1 MDLIKQ
7 NDLTAF
13 DGAMNSILDAGNMAN
28 DSASLRV
35 QQTNLQTDLNDC
47 MNTGDAAGVVRI
59 QNHLRDLPI
68 LIKTAEIKEIRQN
81 IELATARLAEIK
93 VETAQLETVRSEK
106 NKILAEKLRTVE
118 EAGLAVRR
126 VEFDLNLLDIDSEN
140 QRQARREWQSRLNNL
155 TSADAQEQ
163 SRA

>member
-13 DGAMNSILDAGNMAN
+13 DGAMNAILDAGNMAN
-28 DSASLRV
+28 DSANLRV

-68 LIKTAEIKEIRQN
+68 LIKTAEIKEMREK

-93 VETAQLETVRSEK
+93 IETAQLEIIRGEK
-106 NKILAEKLRTVE
+106 NKILAERLSTVE
-118 EAGLAVRR
+118 KAGLDVRR
-126 VEFDLNLLDIDSEN
+126 VEFDLNLLDNDAEN
-140 QRQARREWQSRLNNL
+140 QRQARREYASRLNNL
-155 TSADAQEQ
+155 TTNADA
-163 SRA
+163 

>member
-7 NDLTAF
+7 NGSTAF
-13 DGAMNSILDAGNMAN
+13 DGAMNAILDAGNMAN

-59 QNHLRDLPI
+59 QNQLRDLPI
-68 LIKTAEIKEIRQN
+68 LIKTAEVKEMREK

-93 VETAQLETVRSEK
+93 IETAQLEIVRGDK
-106 NKILAEKLRTVE
+106 NKILAEKLSTVE

-126 VEFDLNLLDIDSEN
+126 IEFDLNLLDIDAEN
-140 QRQARREWQSRLNNL
+140 QRQARRELSSRLNNL
-155 TSADAQEQ
+155 TTNADA
-163 SRA
+163 

>member
-7 NDLTAF
+7 NGSSAF
-13 DGAMNSILDAGNMAN
+13 DGAMNAILDAGNMAN

-35 QQTNLQTDLNDC
+35 QLTNLQTDLNDC

-68 LIKTAEIKEIRQN
+68 LIKTAEVKEMREK

-93 VETAQLETVRSEK
+93 IETAQLEIIRGEK
-106 NKILAEKLRTVE
+106 NKILAEKLSTVE
-118 EAGLAVRR
+118 EAGLDVRR
-126 VEFDLNLLDIDSEN
+126 IEFDLNLLDIDAEN
-140 QRQARREWQSRLNNL
+140 QRQARREYTSRLNNL
-155 TSADAQEQ
+155 ITNADA
-163 SRA
+163 

>member
-7 NDLTAF
+7 NDSAAF
-13 DGAMNSILDAGNMAN
+13 DGAMNAILDAGNMAN

-59 QNHLRDLPI
+59 QNLLRDLPI
-68 LIKTAEIKEIRQN
+68 LIKTAEVKEMREK

-93 VETAQLETVRSEK
+93 VETAQLEIIRGEK
-106 NKILAEKLRTVE
+106 NKVLAERLKTVE
-118 EAGLAVRR
+118 EAGLDVRR
-126 VEFDLNLLDIDSEN
+126 VEFDLNLLDNDAEN
-140 QRQARREWQSRLNNL
+140 QRQARREYASRLNNL
-155 TSADAQEQ
+155 TSADA
-163 SRA
+163 

>member
-7 NDLTAF
+7 NGSSAF
-13 DGAMNSILDAGNMAN
+13 DGAMNAILDAGNMAN

-59 QNHLRDLPI
+59 QNLLRDLPI
-68 LIKTAEIKEIRQN
+68 LIKTAEVKEMREK

-93 VETAQLETVRSEK
+93 VETAQLEIVRGEK
-106 NKILAEKLRTVE
+106 NKVLAEKLSTVE

-126 VEFDLNLLDIDSEN
+126 IEFDLNLLDIDAEN
-140 QRQARREWQSRLNNL
+140 QRQARRELSSRLNNL
-155 TSADAQEQ
+155 TTNADA
-163 SRA
+163 

>member
-7 NDLTAF
+7 NGSSAF
-13 DGAMNSILDAGNMAN
+13 DGAMNAILDAGNMAN

-59 QNHLRDLPI
+59 QNQLRDLPI
-68 LIKTAEIKEIRQN
+68 LIKTAEVKEMREK

-93 VETAQLETVRSEK
+93 VETAQLEIIRGEK
-106 NKILAEKLRTVE
+106 NKILAEKLSTVE
-118 EAGLAVRR
+118 EAGLDVRR
-126 VEFDLNLLDIDSEN
+126 IEFDLNLLDIDAEN
-140 QRQARREWQSRLNNL
+140 QRQARRELSSRLNNL
-155 TSADAQEQ
+155 TTNADA
-163 SRA
+163 

>member
-7 NDLTAF
+7 NGSSAF
-13 DGAMNSILDAGNMAN
+13 DGAMNAILDAGNMAN

-59 QNHLRDLPI
+59 QNQLRDLPI
-68 LIKTAEIKEIRQN
+68 LIKTAEVKEMREK

-93 VETAQLETVRSEK
+93 IETAQLEIIRGEK
-106 NKILAEKLRTVE
+106 NKILAEKLKTVE
-118 EAGLAVRR
+118 EAGLDVRR
-126 VEFDLNLLDIDSEN
+126 IEFDLNLLDIDAEN
-140 QRQARREWQSRLNNL
+140 QRQARRELSSRLNNL
-155 TSADAQEQ
+155 TTNADA
-163 SRA
+163 